1 MFENPTIS
9 IEELPA
15 VDKIDFS
22 PLEKE
27 YHQYQYF
34 NWIITSILYL
44 LGITIFLLFTGLV
57 TKGTVALSAYGVIS
71 VFIISR
77 GVVVYKGF
85 PFKGYAIREHDVSY
99 NSGWLWKNLISVP
112 FNRIQHVSM
121 GQSFIEKGFNL
132 AHIKVFTAG
141 GSSSDL
147 SIPGLR
153 PDDANRLKEFIT
165 DKIKEKE

>member
-27 YHQYQYF
+27 YQQYQFF
-34 NWIITSILYL
+34 NWIIRSIIYL
-44 LGITIFLLFTGLV
+44 LGATLFLLITGLFTDIV
-57 TKGTVALSAYGVIS
+57 ISLSAYSLIIL
-71 VFIISR
+71 FIIAR
-77 GVVVYKGF
+77 GVVIYKGF
-85 PFKGYAIREHDVSY
+85 PFKGYAIRTFDVTY
-99 NSGWLWKNLISVP
+99 KTGWLWKNLISVP

-121 GQSFIEKGFNL
+121 GQGFLEKGFNL

-141 GSSSDL
+141 GDSSDL

-153 PDDANRLKEFIT
+153 PEDATRLKEFIT
-165 DKIKEKE
+165 NKIKERE

>member
-22 PLEKE
+22 ALEKE

-34 NWIITSILYL
+34 NWIIRSILYL
-44 LGITIFLLFTGLV
+44 LGTTIFLLFTGLV
-57 TKGTVALSAYGVIS
+57 TKGTVALSAYGLITL
-71 VFIISR
+71 FIISR

-99 NSGWLWKNLISVP
+99 TSGWLWKNLISVP

-121 GQSFIEKGFNL
+121 GQGFIEKGFNL
-132 AHIKVFTAG
+132 AHIKVYTAG

-165 DKIKEKE
+165 NKIKEKE